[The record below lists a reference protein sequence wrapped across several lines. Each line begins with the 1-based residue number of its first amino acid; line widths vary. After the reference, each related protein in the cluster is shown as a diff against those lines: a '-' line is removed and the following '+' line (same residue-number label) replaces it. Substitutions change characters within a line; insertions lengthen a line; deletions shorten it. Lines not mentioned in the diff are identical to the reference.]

1 MKRIEALEKRVNTI
15 FGTAANK
22 YSQLMSEIEKNKS
35 MYIRLQ
41 EIRVKAYAGET
52 KKEFTFDRTRYLKE
66 WETKIKPAI
75 VQDMIDQERNPKP
88 MFPLTMSDDE
98 RKTKIDIIMNSKKK
112 LSRPDYIK

>member
-1 MKRIEALEKRVNTI
+1 MQRIKTLEKRVNTI
-15 FGTAANK
+15 FGTGMSK
-22 YSQLMSEIEKNKS
+22 YSMLMNEIEKNKGI
-35 MYIRLQ
+35 YIRLQ

-75 VQDMIDQERNPKP
+75 VQDTIDRERNPKP
-88 MFPLTMSDDE
+88 MLPLTMSDDE
-98 RKTKIDIIMNSKKK
+98 RKAKIDIIMNSKKK